1 MGTCIKFG
9 DYNKNYKYIIFTCIF
24 NYLTYF
30 VTLGDLKE
38 ILISS
43 KIIDEE
49 NKSLPTHAGIN
60 DIFNYIGIIIISIIL
75 DKYKEKKSSNNKQ
88 NNEIINNKKISTEIL
103 LIHNDIKEEINKNIS
118 ILNLFFVL
126 SYWIFID
133 HTTRIIQPLMIFDY
147 WMFELLFISFM
158 TSILLKTK
166 IYIHQKIGIIIN
178 SLSGLIL
185 GIIIF
190 INSENEENNLNKKYK
205 CLIPI
210 SIIIYL
216 FIINSTSYIYTKLKF
231 YMDLKFISQEKLLI
245 FYGTIGFVF
254 SIIACVIESSFKCV
268 GSEKK
273 FFCKVNKEIYRFIY

>member
-205 CLIPI
+205 WLIPI
-210 SIIIYL
+210 SIIINILWDYWICL
-216 FIINSTSYIYTKLKF
+216 FYNCL
-231 YMDLKFISQEKLLI
+231 
-245 FYGTIGFVF
+245 
-254 SIIACVIESSFKCV
+254 CH
-268 GSEKK
+268 
-273 FFCKVNKEIYRFIY
+273 